1 MKPKIIV
8 IEDEAIL
15 RMDLKEMLTDAGYDV
30 IAEGDTGEKAI
41 ELAHQLQ
48 PDLMIMDIKMPKMD
62 GLKASRIIAKQNKT
76 PILMLTAFSQK
87 EFVED
92 AKKANVLGY
101 LVKPISEAN
110 LVPAVEIA
118 LSQAQQRVQYEE
130 ELLQRDKKMNARK
143 QIERA
148 KGVLMKV
155 KKLNEQAAYEKMRN
169 FSMKQQVSLERTAN
183 AILKKYANDM

>member
-1 MKPKIIV
+1 LKPKIIV

-30 IAEGDTGEKAI
+30 IAEGDNGEKAI
-41 ELAHQLQ
+41 ELAYRLQ

-110 LVPAVEIA
+110 LIPAVEIA
-118 LSQAQQRVQYEE
+118 LSQAQQRVQYED
-130 ELLQRDKKMNARK
+130 ELLQKDKKMNARK

>member
-1 MKPKIIV
+1 MKPRIIV

-15 RMDLKEMLTDAGYDV
+15 RMDLKEILTDAGYEV
-30 IAEGDTGEKAI
+30 IAEGDNGEKAI
-41 ELAHQLQ
+41 ELAYQLN

-62 GLKASRIIAKQNKT
+62 GLKASKIIKKQSKT

-87 EFVED
+87 EFVEE
-92 AKKANVLGY
+92 AKEANVLGY

-110 LVPAVEIA
+110 LIPAVEIA
-118 LSQAQQRVQYEE
+118 LSQAEKRAQYED
-130 ELLQRDKKMNARK
+130 ELLQKEQKMNARK

-155 KKLNEQAAYEKMRN
+155 MKLNEQAAYEKMRK
-169 FSMKQQVSLERTAN
+169 FSMKQQVSLERTAH

>member
-15 RMDLKEMLTDAGYDV
+15 RMDLKEMLTDADYDV
-30 IAEGDTGEKAI
+30 IAEGDNGEKAI

-62 GLKASRIIAKQNKT
+62 GLKASRIIAKQSKT

-110 LVPAVEIA
+110 LIPAVEIA
-118 LSQAQQRVQYEE
+118 LSQAQQRVQYED
-130 ELLQRDKKMNARK
+130 ELLQKDKKMNARK

-155 KKLNEQAAYEKMRN
+155 KKLNEQAAYEKMRK
-169 FSMKQQVSLERTAN
+169 FSMKQQVSLERTAH
-183 AILKKYANDM
+183 AILKKYTNDM

>member
-1 MKPKIIV
+1 LKPKIIV

-30 IAEGDTGEKAI
+30 IAEGDNGEKAI
-41 ELAHQLQ
+41 ELAHQFK

-62 GLKASRIIAKQNKT
+62 GLKASRIIAKQSKI

-118 LSQAQQRVQYEE
+118 LSQAQQRVQFED
-130 ELLQRDKKMNARK
+130 ELLQKDKKMNARK

>member
-1 MKPKIIV
+1 LKPKIIV

-30 IAEGDTGEKAI
+30 IAEGDNGEKAI
-41 ELAHQLQ
+41 ELAYRLQ

-62 GLKASRIIAKQNKT
+62 GLKASRIIAKQSKT

-110 LVPAVEIA
+110 LIPAVEIA
-118 LSQAQQRVQYEE
+118 LSQAQQRVQYED
-130 ELLQRDKKMNARK
+130 ELLQKDKKMNARK

>member
-1 MKPKIIV
+1 LKPKIIV

-30 IAEGDTGEKAI
+30 IAEGDNGEKAI
-41 ELAHQLQ
+41 ELAYRLQ

-62 GLKASRIIAKQNKT
+62 GLKASRIIANQSKT

-110 LVPAVEIA
+110 LIPAVEIA
-118 LSQAQQRVQYEE
+118 LSQAQLRVQYED
-130 ELLQRDKKMNARK
+130 ELLQKDKKMNARK

>member
-1 MKPKIIV
+1 LKPKIIV

-30 IAEGDTGEKAI
+30 IAEGDNGEKAI
-41 ELAHQLQ
+41 ELAYRLQ

-101 LVKPISEAN
+101 LVKPISEAS
-110 LVPAVEIA
+110 LIPAVEIA
-118 LSQAQQRVQYEE
+118 LSQAQQRVQYED
-130 ELLQRDKKMNARK
+130 ELLQKDKKLNARK

-183 AILKKYANDM
+183 AILKKYANDI

>member
-1 MKPKIIV
+1 LKPKIIV

-30 IAEGDTGEKAI
+30 IAEGDNGEKAI
-41 ELAHQLQ
+41 ELAYRLQ

-62 GLKASRIIAKQNKT
+62 GLKASRIIAKQSKT

-110 LVPAVEIA
+110 LIPAVEIA
-118 LSQAQQRVQYEE
+118 LSQAEQRVQYED
-130 ELLQRDKKMNARK
+130 ELLQKDKKMNARK

>member
-1 MKPKIIV
+1 LKPKIIV

-30 IAEGDTGEKAI
+30 IAEGDNGEKAI
-41 ELAHQLQ
+41 ELAYRLQ

-110 LVPAVEIA
+110 LIPAVEIA
-118 LSQAQQRVQYEE
+118 LSQAQQRVQYED
-130 ELLQRDKKMNARK
+130 ELLQKDKKMNARK
-143 QIERA
+143 QVERA

>member
-30 IAEGDTGEKAI
+30 IAEGDNGEKAI
-41 ELAHQLQ
+41 ELAHQFK

-62 GLKASRIIAKQNKT
+62 GLKASRIIAKQSKT

-118 LSQAQQRVQYEE
+118 LSQAQQRVQFED
-130 ELLQRDKKMNARK
+130 ELLQKDKKMNARK

>member
-30 IAEGDTGEKAI
+30 IAEGDNGEKAI
-41 ELAHQLQ
+41 ELAYRLQ

-110 LVPAVEIA
+110 LIPAVEIA
-118 LSQAQQRVQYEE
+118 LSQAQQRVQYED
-130 ELLQRDKKMNARK
+130 ELLQKDKKMNARK

-155 KKLNEQAAYEKMRN
+155 KKLNEKAAYEKMRN

-183 AILKKYANDM
+183 AILKKYANDI

>member
-1 MKPKIIV
+1 LKPKIIV

-30 IAEGDTGEKAI
+30 IAEGDNGEKAI
-41 ELAHQLQ
+41 ELAYRLQ

-62 GLKASRIIAKQNKT
+62 GLKASRIIAKQSKT

-110 LVPAVEIA
+110 LIPAVEIA
-118 LSQAQQRVQYEE
+118 LSQAQQRVQYED
-130 ELLQRDKKMNARK
+130 ELLQKDKKMNARK
-143 QIERA
+143 QIESA

>member
-15 RMDLKEMLTDAGYDV
+15 RMDLKEMLTDAGYEV
-30 IAEGDTGEKAI
+30 IAESDNGEKAI

-62 GLKASRIIAKQNKT
+62 GLKASRIISKQSKT

-110 LVPAVEIA
+110 LIPAVEIA

>member
-1 MKPKIIV
+1 LKPKIIV

-30 IAEGDTGEKAI
+30 IAEGDNGEKAI
-41 ELAHQLQ
+41 ELAYRLQ

-101 LVKPISEAN
+101 LVKPISEAS
-110 LVPAVEIA
+110 LIPAVEIA
-118 LSQAQQRVQYEE
+118 LSQAQQRVHYEE
-130 ELLQRDKKMNARK
+130 ELLQKDKKMNARK

>member
-15 RMDLKEMLTDAGYDV
+15 RMDLKEMLTDAGYHV
-30 IAEGDTGEKAI
+30 IAEGDNGEKAI

-48 PDLMIMDIKMPKMD
+48 PDLMIMDIKMPKMN
-62 GLKASRIIAKQNKT
+62 GLKASQIIAKQSKT

-101 LVKPISEAN
+101 LVKPVSETN
-110 LVPAVEIA
+110 LIPAVEIA